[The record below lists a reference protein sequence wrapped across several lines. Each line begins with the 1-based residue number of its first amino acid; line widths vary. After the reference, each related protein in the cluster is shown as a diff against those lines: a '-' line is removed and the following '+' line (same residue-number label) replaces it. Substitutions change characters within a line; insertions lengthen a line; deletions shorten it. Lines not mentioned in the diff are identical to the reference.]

1 MHDTSHQPLVV
12 AFSKIVLNK
21 GEDTVSCLGGAIGL
35 GLKGLFKTVVLYY
48 DLLTEMQRVE
58 MDLLLILVCLGS
70 DIL

>member
-1 MHDTSHQPLVV
+1 M
-12 AFSKIVLNK
+12 
-21 GEDTVSCLGGAIGL
+21 SCLGGAIGL